1 MPVRI
6 ITRRHRLGFDF
17 IQFSSS
23 IRHHYIHCGLYTLGY
38 KNDYVCVYTDK
49 SLNVYTWNMVYWAH
63 DISKLT
69 EECSNE
75 EDVDKKIEILYKI
88 NSMLPKSYQLTIPSL
103 VTDDFVNS
111 ALWRIC
117 QSRENFQIVI
127 Q

>member
-1 MPVRI
+1 METSYPLQRLFLRI
-6 ITRRHRLGFDF
+6 LNACITRRHRLWFDF

-23 IRHHYIHCGLYTLGY
+23 IRHHYVHCGLYTLGY

-88 NSMLPKSYQLTIPSL
+88 NYASH
-103 VTDDFVNS
+103 
-111 ALWRIC
+111 
-117 QSRENFQIVI
+117 VI
-127 Q
+127 